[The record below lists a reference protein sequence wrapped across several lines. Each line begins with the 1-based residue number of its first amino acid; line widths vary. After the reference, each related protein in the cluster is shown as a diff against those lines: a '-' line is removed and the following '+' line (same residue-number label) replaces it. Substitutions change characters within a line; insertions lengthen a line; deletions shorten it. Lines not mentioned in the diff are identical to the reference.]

1 MLTRNISRTAQTLVG
16 ALCLLIPCSPAVASP
31 QSDSQVAALAIVQQR
46 PLDRDARLSWF
57 VKSTV
62 GPKGLA
68 AGVISSAWGTGF
80 NNPEEY
86 GPHWDGFAKRYG
98 MRLTG
103 VAASNALEAGLGS
116 LWGEDPHYPAVGSG
130 KLWGRVGNAAKYS
143 FVAKRSDGSTAPA
156 YARYAAITGSNFMS
170 NTWRAESESTTGA
183 ALQRTGL
190 GFGGRFISNLFEEF
204 WPDVRN
210 RLRR

>member
-1 MLTRNISRTAQTLVG
+1 MLTGNAPRLAQAIVG
-16 ALCLLIPCSPAVASP
+16 ALCLLVPCSSAIASP
-31 QSDSQVAALAIVQQR
+31 QSDSEPVARAIVQQR
-46 PLDRDARLSWF
+46 PLDRDARVRWF
-57 VKSTV
+57 VNSSL
-62 GPKGLA
+62 GPKSLG

-103 VAASNALEAGLGS
+103 IATSNAIEVGLGS
-116 LWGEDPHYPAVGSG
+116 VWGEDPRYPAAGSG
-130 KLWGRVGNAAKYS
+130 KMWSRVGNAAKYT
-143 FVAKRSDGSTAPA
+143 FVAKRSDGSITPA
-156 YARYAAITGSNFMS
+156 YARYAGIAGGNFVSNA
-170 NTWRAESESTTGA
+170 WRAESESTTGS

-190 GFGGRFISNLFEEF
+190 GFAGRFASNLFDEF

>member
-1 MLTRNISRTAQTLVG
+1 MLTGNIPRVAQAVVG
-16 ALCLLIPCSPAVASP
+16 ALCLLIPCSWAIASP
-31 QSDSQVAALAIVQQR
+31 QTASQPVGLAVVQQR
-46 PLDRDARLSWF
+46 PLDRNERVRWF

-62 GPKGLA
+62 GPKSLG
-68 AGVISSAWGTGF
+68 AGVISSAWGTAF

-103 VAASNALEAGLGS
+103 VAASNAIEAGLGS
-116 LWGEDPHYPAVGSG
+116 VWGEDPRYPAVGRG
-130 KLWGRVGNAAKYS
+130 KLWSRVGNAAKYS
-143 FVAKRSDGSTAPA
+143 VAAKRSDGSTAPA
-156 YARYAAITGSNFMS
+156 YARYAGITGSNFMS

-190 GFGGRFISNLFEEF
+190 GFGGRFVSNLFEEF
-204 WPDVRN
+204 WPDIRN